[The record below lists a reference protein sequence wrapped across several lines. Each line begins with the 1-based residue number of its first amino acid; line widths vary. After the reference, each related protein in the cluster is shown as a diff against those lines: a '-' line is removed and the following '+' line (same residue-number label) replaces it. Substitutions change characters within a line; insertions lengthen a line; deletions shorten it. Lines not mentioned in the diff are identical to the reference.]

1 MLVAGMLFFANCDLG
16 FFKELTINNLMNYS
30 RVLLSTIENFD
41 PSLIKYLNLNRNEFS
56 KLRKKYVSEIR
67 KIL

>member
-1 MLVAGMLFFANCDLG
+1 MLFLADCDLG
-16 FFKELTINNLMNYS
+16 FFKELTVKYNLMNYS
-30 RVLLSTIENFD
+30 RALLNAIENFD
-41 PSLIKYLNLNRNEFS
+41 PSLIKYLNLNQNEFS